1 MDSQLTTRV
10 ASEQDIES
18 IRMIYNHG
26 IEERIAMEKLLI
38 DE

>member
-1 MDSQLTTRV
+1 MVDQLTTRI